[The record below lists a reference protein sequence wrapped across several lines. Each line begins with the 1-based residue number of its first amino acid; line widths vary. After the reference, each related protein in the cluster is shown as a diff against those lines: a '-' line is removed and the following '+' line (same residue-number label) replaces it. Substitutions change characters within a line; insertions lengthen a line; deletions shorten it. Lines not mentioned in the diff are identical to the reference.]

1 MSRYRLRRVFLI
13 LAGLALPLWASAGC
27 SRPIR
32 VPASPSGQAV
42 IKQGGQI
49 VGLIP
54 EVMNQIGA
62 RIGCTFVWTPVAR
75 MRLESMFQTGAAD
88 ILITAVKVERRDRD
102 GIFIPL
108 LDTRATLISIKSDR
122 APVRSMQELLARREL
137 RVALVRGFDYGPAY
151 QAMLT
156 TLASQGRLYL
166 QPHPGKVAR
175 MLADGMAD
183 VTVITGISFAGGLLT
198 VPHADIAF
206 DSIRSEPLADL
217 PWQRS
222 GFYLSKT
229 ALGDADRRLLEQA
242 LTESS
247 RNGLWWQAFKRY
259 YPAAILDAS
268 ARPLEPPR

>member
-1 MSRYRLRRVFLI
+1 MSLCRLCRVVLV
-13 LAGLALPLWASAGC
+13 LAGLALPLRASAGC

-42 IKQGGQI
+42 IKQGGQL

-54 EVMNQIGA
+54 DVMNQIGA
-62 RIGCTFVWTPVAR
+62 KIGCTFVWTPVAR
-75 MRLESMFQTGAAD
+75 MRLENMFQTGAAD
-88 ILITAVKVERRDRD
+88 ILVAAVKVERRDRD

-108 LDTRATLISIKSDR
+108 FDTRATLISVRSDR
-122 APVRSMQELLARREL
+122 APVHSIQELLARREL

-156 TLASQGRLYL
+156 QLASQGRLYL

-183 VTVITGISFAGGLLT
+183 VTIITGISFAGGLLS
-198 VPHADIAF
+198 VPDADIGF
-206 DSIRSEPLADL
+206 DRIRSEPLDEL

-229 ALGDADRRLLEQA
+229 ALADADRRLLEQA

-247 RNGLWWQAFKRY
+247 RNGLWWRAFKRH
-259 YPAAILDAS
+259 YPAHILDAS
-268 ARPLEPPR
+268 ARPLEPIR